1 MSIAIRSYRS
11 VFDLERRIYRVDKL
25 RLNPSGVPVRGVVY
39 FAALLLAALLAGAT
53 PLLGAA
59 VAVLPWWLRDVALPA
74 GAAALLG
81 AVRID
86 GRPVHL
92 AAWALARYVCGP
104 SRLLGVRA
112 APPPVRAWRPRELL
126 LLPGGAEGRPR
137 RLRIRRRVPL
147 AR

>member
-1 MSIAIRSYRS
+1 MSIAIRSYHG

-25 RLNPSGVPVRGVVY
+25 RLNPGGVPVRGVVY

-53 PLLGAA
+53 PLLGVA
-59 VAVLPWWLRDVALPA
+59 VGVLPWWLRDLALPA
-74 GAAALLG
+74 GVAVLLG
-81 AVRID
+81 TVRID
-86 GRPVHL
+86 GRPFHL

-104 SRLLGVRA
+104 SRLLGARA

-126 LLPGGAEGRPR
+126 LLPDSAAGRAR
-137 RLRIRRRVPL
+137 KLRIRRRVPP